1 MDKLF
6 TVNELAEELG
16 ITPRT
21 LRFYEDKG
29 LLAPQRVGTNRVYT
43 RRERARLLLILRGKR
58 LGFSLAD
65 IKEYLDLYNVDQE
78 HVEQQRRL
86 LVKVR
91 TRMADLA
98 RQREDLDAAMAELVQ
113 IERQVTATLAV
124 CAPEPN
130 ADP

>member
-29 LLAPQRVGTNRVYT
+29 LLAPQRVGANRVYT

-86 LVKVR
+86 LTKVQV
-91 TRMADLA
+91 RMAELS
-98 RQREDLDAAMAELVQ
+98 RQREDLEAAMAELVT
-113 IERQVTATLAV
+113 IEQQVLGALSERGEDTTSG
-124 CAPEPN
+124 
-130 ADP
+130 